1 MAIACELEQTSLTL
15 PSLRFSVSGRAAMI
29 RWMIV
34 LATAGVAG
42 AAAGF
47 WITARDTDAPAVG
60 AAVRQDAR
68 LSGSTASQGARE
80 ADRRPSR
87 NSTAERP
94 REVETTER
102 IEDADQL
109 SSTFARGEALHSIA
123 ARADE
128 RRVRELIIQAEALE
142 NESDRLAALELL
154 LLRLA
159 ELDPEVALQRAL
171 ESDPRNVAQLVTAL
185 SVRAPA
191 QTWKLVSKVADPL
204 ARMDYQAA
212 VSTAWIAQ
220 DPQKAFT
227 SVAELP
233 SSWSREQLLRYV
245 TRNIARRDPQ
255 GAIELIATI
264 EHDPDANAL
273 LEAIAEQWGRSDPSA
288 AAQWVE
294 TAETGTRQGRL
305 AYQIADAYVM
315 QKPQEALA
323 WALRI
328 SRSPARY
335 LWSHMIGQ
343 IAIDNPQEALRLAQ
357 GAENPT
363 QRTQALAEALT
374 TIAARDPA
382 LAMSQL
388 QKLPAGEARTQV
400 ASQVALQIAQTRPA
414 AAIEWL
420 ERLDDGRMR
429 YEVARQIA
437 STLADADA
445 DAAAELVDRVPK
457 EARYAWILSVALA
470 YANSDLDKGVQWVGK
485 YRDEPGDIVFQF
497 ARKVA
502 ARSPDVAL
510 SVVERLA
517 EDKQRE
523 QMLTA
528 MLPVIAQHSPET
540 AARSLDKVSD
550 RNARARA
557 ASEITNVWVRYDEPA
572 AQKWVHSLES
582 GVVRDS
588 ALSAL
593 ATHAGSMDDR
603 LSLIREIQSPD
614 QRMNTVM
621 NVAMRLALADPEG
634 VRTLLRRYPLDP
646 QRQQQVDAMA
656 QKRTRGW

>member
-1 MAIACELEQTSLTL
+1 
-15 PSLRFSVSGRAAMI
+15 MI
-29 RWMIV
+29 RWTIV

-42 AAAGF
+42 AGAGL
-47 WITARDTDAPAVG
+47 WIAGRDASAPAVG

-68 LSGSTASQGARE
+68 LGSSAASPGAEE
-80 ADRRPSR
+80 ADRRLSRRPAPERSLPS
-87 NSTAERP
+87 
-94 REVETTER
+94 ETIDG
-102 IEDADQL
+102 IEQTDQR
-109 SSTFARGEALHSIA
+109 SSTFGRGEALHAIA

-128 RRVRELIIQAEALE
+128 KRLRELIIQAEAIE
-142 NESDRLAALELL
+142 NESDRVAALEILL
-154 LLRLA
+154 LHLA
-159 ELDPEVALQRAL
+159 ELDPEIALQRAL
-171 ESDPRNVAQLVTAL
+171 ESDPRSVGQLVTAL
-185 SVRAPA
+185 SVRTPA
-191 QTWKLVSKVADPL
+191 QAWTFVSKVADPL
-204 ARMDYQAA
+204 ARMEYQAA

-245 TRNIARRDPQ
+245 TRSIAFRDPQ
-255 GAIELIATI
+255 RAIELVATI
-264 EHDPDANAL
+264 EHDPDASAL
-273 LEAIAEQWGRSDPSA
+273 LETIAEQWGRSDPSA

-294 TAETGTRQGRL
+294 AAETGMRQGRL

-343 IAIDNPQEALRLAQ
+343 IAIDNPPEALRLAQ
-357 GAENPT
+357 GAENPS
-363 QRTQALAEALT
+363 QRTQALGEALT

-400 ASQVALQIAQTRPA
+400 ASRVALQIAQTRPA

-437 STLADADA
+437 GPLADADA
-445 DAAAELVDRVPK
+445 DAAAELIDRVPK
-457 EARYAWILSVALA
+457 EARYSWILSVALA

-485 YRDEPGDIVFQF
+485 YRDEPGDVVFQF
-497 ARKVA
+497 ARNVA

-510 SVVERLA
+510 NVVERLA

-540 AARSLDKVSD
+540 AARSLDKLSD

-557 ASEITNVWVRYDEPA
+557 ASEITSVWVRYDEPA

-593 ATHAGSMDDR
+593 VVHAASMDDR

-621 NVAMRLALADPEG
+621 NVAMRLTSADPEG

-646 QRQQQVDAMA
+646 QRQQQVDAMS